1 MFVYISHVILKSFFR
16 AYRTTKSLGCRH
28 LKRLPGKISNR
39 LNARQSEISTEF
51 RKLIFTECRFK
62 KVLLLWRCTFTQR
75 NKAFGGIVVKDALS
89 LSEIFT
95 SSEPKYSLGE
105 HVDPFLCSRFAGLQ
119 REIFKERTGKS
130 ALYEV
135 ELFEGIL
142 VNN

>member
-1 MFVYISHVILKSFFR
+1 M
-16 AYRTTKSLGCRH
+16 
-28 LKRLPGKISNR
+28 
-39 LNARQSEISTEF
+39 
-51 RKLIFTECRFK
+51 
-62 KVLLLWRCTFTQR
+62 
-75 NKAFGGIVVKDALS
+75 KDALP

-105 HVDPFLCSRFAGLQ
+105 HVDFFLCSRFAGLQ